1 LAIGRTGAIT
11 GAVPEGPS
19 IVILREQLAH
29 LRGRKILR
37 AEGNAKIPMARL
49 VGQRIVAVRSWGKH
63 FLLALPGFAVRVHF
77 LMFGSYTL
85 NERKDREPR
94 LRLAVRGCEVNFY
107 SCAIR
112 LVEGDLDANYD
123 WSADVMSDSWD
134 PAAARRKLRAMPD
147 AFICDAL
154 LDQSV
159 FSGVGNIIKN
169 EVLFRVREHPLS
181 KVGALPAAKL
191 RAIVEQ
197 ARRYSFDFLEWKR
210 AFVLRKHWLVHNKGT
225 CPSCGGKLTRAW
237 LGKTDRRSFFCE
249 HCQKR
254 HGPAREPVGARRSS
268 SGKAAA
274 RRKVKEKAAAA
285 PAARRGAL
293 RSGS

>member
-1 LAIGRTGAIT
+1 M
-11 GAVPEGPS
+11 PEGPT

-29 LRGRKILR
+29 YRGKKILH
-37 AEGNAKIPMARL
+37 AEGNAKFDMSRL
-49 VGQRIVAVRSWGKH
+49 AGQRISAVRSWGKH
-63 FLLALPGFAVRVHF
+63 FLIELPGLAVRVHF
-77 LMFGSYTL
+77 LMFGSYTIDT
-85 NERKDREPR
+85 RKDREPR
-94 LRLAVRGCEVNFY
+94 LRLRVAGSEVNFY

-112 LVEGDLDANYD
+112 LLEGELDALYD

-134 PAAARRKLRAMPD
+134 AAAARRKLRAMPD

-169 EVLFRVREHPLS
+169 EVLFRVRIHPLS
-181 KVGALPAAKL
+181 LVGKLPAAKL

-197 ARRYSFDFLEWKR
+197 ARQYSFEFLEWKR

-225 CPSCGGKLTRAW
+225 CPACGGKLTRAW

-249 HCQKR
+249 RCQKR
-254 HGPAREPVGARRSS
+254 HGPTREPAGARRA
-268 SGKAAA
+268 GKTGTRARKKAA
-274 RRKVKEKAAAA
+274 
-285 PAARRGAL
+285 
-293 RSGS
+293 